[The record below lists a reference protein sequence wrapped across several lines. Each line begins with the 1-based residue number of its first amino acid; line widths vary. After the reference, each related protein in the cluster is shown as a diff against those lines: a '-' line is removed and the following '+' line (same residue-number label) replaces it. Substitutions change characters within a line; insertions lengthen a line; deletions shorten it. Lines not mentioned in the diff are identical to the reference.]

1 MFPSVKN
8 SIFLPAGIKNP
19 IFKTSKKEF
28 ILLSIVPMKFQPL
41 GTFPGF
47 SKLQEAKVIG
57 AFEK

>member
-8 SIFLPAGIKNP
+8 SIFLPAGIK
-19 IFKTSKKEF
+19 IFFKTSKKEF

-47 SKLQEAKVIG
+47 SKLQEAKIIG